1 MEDLKITQNT
11 VKKGQ
16 IKPVF
21 GQNLFNGWP
30 ILVNKLKCSGLNF
43 LTFWLKTL
51 PTPILSYMLF
61 LISWEFGF
69 FNFPILCGFH
79 YCDFN
84 LARSVLQIVPDLAIT
99 CQGHDLTSILFEKNI
114 CIRSKLDLDLKN
126 WFYLVPIWREFR
138 LKFRIQQSLSSNWAL
153 LDLEL

>member
-99 CQGHDLTSILFEKNI
+99 CQYLDLPWIEHLNRILYNNKLYSIL
-114 CIRSKLDLDLKN
+114 
-126 WFYLVPIWREFR
+126 
-138 LKFRIQQSLSSNWAL
+138 SLL
-153 LDLEL
+153 H